1 MRGWQV
7 GDAVKGGDV
16 NICGAKVYV
25 VAYGCAVLLCAGRG
39 GGGSVGGVVG
49 HVLVDHG
56 RAFM

>member
-1 MRGWQV
+1 M

-25 VAYGCAVLLCAGRG
+25 VADRCVVLLCAGRG
-39 GGGSVGGVVG
+39 GGGSVRCVVG